1 MVEKRTLSDD
11 IIDSIVGKHAVK
23 CDTLVNAIE
32 EENNT
37 GAESTSGIPDE
48 VKEICE
54 SYNDCLDYLIMTS
67 DITNLE
73 RVTLYEDLIGI
84 GFDNKQK
91 KETKI
96 DPKLASTVDFNII
109 LADNKPT
116 NHIVRL
122 NIDKKIM
129 SFICNGYDIKHKL
142 AYIFSLIPTLEVI
155 SYDKNRIFRNTLEKE
170 INSLGIIG
178 NKYIE
183 EKHSDSSM
191 ENTNNSNN
199 DKPILD
205 NENPFNDIEAESLMN
220 ELLTQLGHDLYKN
233 KEIKEYVDIKEVK
246 NSAKSTKTE
255 TQAKSP
261 INYAKNSYVNENG
274 VAIQYNEVT
283 ETVDWSDSFKNT
295 DTNEDI
301 LYNLEYFVK
310 KFTEGLIKRMG
321 GLDKFKEIVVNN
333 DVLIVNNIVYR
344 PFSDNANNLD
354 KLPAGVA
361 TAFSQG
367 YYAPFFDWSYLL
379 QCNNLRKLI
388 IDTVEFVEDYIVPA
402 NNIAHLNSSWFFKY
416 LRRLTYLKIGDYEFD
431 TEKEQYEPESVKEEK
446 RKNIERESGFF
457 NKAKNYYQK
466 SHFDYGRLA
475 PTRLTD
481 KIDNHFCGTFKDYVK
496 NRGKKGLFR
505 YAGGCV
511 IRGILAG
518 AATLLNA
525 GTHFIGDTAGFLS
538 QYGPHIEKCED
549 RTGFTCYVGYKPNK
563 RTLGE
568 DLGFTSGSTV
578 TNNRTNQNFN
588 TDIKTSKSEKSKKK
602 DKKEKEDTPDI
613 EFEDE

>member
-1 MVEKRTLSDD
+1 MVEKRTLSND

-23 CDTLVNAIE
+23 CDNLVSAMKEEDNA
-32 EENNT
+32 
-37 GAESTSGIPDE
+37 GAESTSTIPDE
-48 VKEICE
+48 VKEICD

-73 RVTLYEDLIGI
+73 RITLYEDLIGI

-129 SFICNGYDIKHKL
+129 SFICNGYDIKYKL

-155 SYDKNRIFRNTLEKE
+155 NYDKNRIFRDTLEKE
-170 INSLGIIG
+170 INTFGIIE
-178 NKYIE
+178 NKTSE
-183 EKHSDSSM
+183 ENNSDSSVKNTNNTN
-191 ENTNNSNN
+191 NTNNSNN
-199 DKPILD
+199 
-205 NENPFNDIEAESLMN
+205 ENPFNDKEAESLMN
-220 ELLTQLGHDLYKN
+220 ELLTQLGHDLYKG
-233 KEIKEYVDIKEVK
+233 KKIKEYVDIKEVK
-246 NSAKSTKTE
+246 NSAKSNKTE
-255 TQAKSP
+255 KQAKSP
-261 INYAKNSYVNENG
+261 INYTKNSYVNENG
-274 VAIQYNEVT
+274 VAIQYDEMT
-283 ETVDWSDSFKNT
+283 ETVNWSESFKNT
-295 DTNEDI
+295 DTNEDV

-310 KFTEGLIKRMG
+310 KFTEGLVKRMG

-416 LRRLTYLKIGDYEFD
+416 LRRLKYLKIGEYEFD
-431 TEKEQYEPESVKEEK
+431 LEKEQYEPESVKEK
-446 RKNIERESGFF
+446 RRKNIERESDFF
-457 NKAKNYYQK
+457 DKAKSYYQK
-466 SHFDYGRLA
+466 SHFDYGRLV

-481 KIDNHFCGTFKDYVK
+481 KIDNHFCGTFRDYVK

-505 YAGGCV
+505 YTGGCV

-563 RTLGE
+563 RTLGG

-578 TNNRTNQNFN
+578 INNRTKPNFN
-588 TDIKTSKSEKSKKK
+588 TDIKSSKSKKK